1 MYGFETQLV
10 DTIVRFLL
18 GLLGLILLEAAAGVF
33 LGLCVYNDACYR
45 GDSNPVLWGVL
56 SGFFNIVALVYIIV
70 QLSSK
75 NKTAFCVQ
83 CRAPI
88 PQGYTVCPACGM
100 PLFLRGKPVSAEQME
115 AVSHPVHRLFRR
127 GPHFGRLGDSGLYH
141 QYLSNGDL
149 LRQLLGNRPIIL
161 RTYENP
167 LQAPKRLEGVRFAYT
182 NRFCR
187 VPMPWMSASTTSP
200 GRSQCCSSGGRPCM
214 TPPGVPVNRMSPGSR
229 VM

>member
-88 PQGYTVCPACGM
+88 PQI
-100 PLFLRGKPVSAEQME
+100 
-115 AVSHPVHRLFRR
+115 
-127 GPHFGRLGDSGLYH
+127 GRAS
-141 QYLSNGDL
+141 
-149 LRQLLGNRPIIL
+149 
-161 RTYENP
+161 
-167 LQAPKRLEGVRFAYT
+167 
-182 NRFCR
+182 CR
-187 VPMPWMSASTTSP
+187 E
-200 GRSQCCSSGGRPCM
+200 
-214 TPPGVPVNRMSPGSR
+214 R
-229 VM
+229 V

>member
-100 PLFLRGKPVSAEQME
+100 PLFLRGKSVSAERME
-115 AVSHPVHRLFRR
+115 GFRR
-127 GPHFGRLGDSGLYH
+127 RRKLFLILFIVFFAVALILGVLVIVDYITNIFQTVTSFGNYWETAL
-141 QYLSNGDL
+141 
-149 LRQLLGNRPIIL
+149 
-161 RTYENP
+161 
-167 LQAPKRLEGVRFAYT
+167 
-182 NRFCR
+182 
-187 VPMPWMSASTTSP
+187 
-200 GRSQCCSSGGRPCM
+200 
-214 TPPGVPVNRMSPGSR
+214 
-229 VM
+229 